1 MGQKVLDTVNPL
13 GYINCTVTRNP
24 VRTDTMNRHNL
35 HYIDLHPEPLKAE
48 EPSPLMIWAGAALA
62 LLALW
67 LITVFL
73 FSL

>member
-1 MGQKVLDTVNPL
+1 
-13 GYINCTVTRNP
+13 
-24 VRTDTMNRHNL
+24 MNRHSL
-35 HYIDLHPEPLKAE
+35 TYIEMYPEPVKTD
-48 EPSPLMIWAGAALA
+48 EPHPLAIWAGAALA

>member
-1 MGQKVLDTVNPL
+1 
-13 GYINCTVTRNP
+13 
-24 VRTDTMNRHNL
+24 MNRHSL
-35 HYIDLHPEPLKAE
+35 TYIDLHPQPVQPEPH
-48 EPSPLMIWAGAALA
+48 PLAIWAGAALA